1 MVKARTLMVVWHE
14 KAPVFSVDFHTS
26 GLLAT
31 GGGDKDIKV
40 REQLLPRLRCAC
52 WACWLRSDQA

>member
-1 MVKARTLMVVWHE
+1 MVVWHE